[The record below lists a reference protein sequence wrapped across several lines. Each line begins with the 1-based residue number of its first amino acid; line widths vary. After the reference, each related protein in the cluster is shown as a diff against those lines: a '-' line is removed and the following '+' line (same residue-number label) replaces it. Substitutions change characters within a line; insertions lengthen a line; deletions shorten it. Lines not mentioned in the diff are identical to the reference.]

1 MDSRQNGGIV
11 FSRHR
16 MGSIHTGRK
25 QLGGSVPTVGSIHHT
40 GNAAI
45 GFVADL
51 HHAHVDPS
59 IQQRVQAFGGKSR
72 NRSSLFVHRHI
83 LPRLGRLLFA
93 RVGPEIGIV
102 EVDQHF

>member
-1 MDSRQNGGIV
+1 MVRQLLGVSRIAACCFRIGEMDSRQNGGIV

-25 QLGGSVPTVGSIHHT
+25 QLGGGVPAVASVHHP
-40 GNAAI
+40 GNAVI

-59 IQQRVQAFGGKSR
+59 IQQRAQAFGGK
-72 NRSSLFVHRHI
+72 
-83 LPRLGRLLFA
+83 G
-93 RVGPEIGIV
+93 
-102 EVDQHF
+102 